1 MSDTAAPPSPTADD
15 VPELPMEQPRLRT
28 ARLLL
33 RPLTLADAPRV
44 RELAGDFEV
53 ASTTLNVPHP
63 YPEGAAERWIAPLG
77 LGWQSGESGVWA
89 IVPRGQEMA
98 GTIGLSFALPH
109 LRAEMGYWVG
119 RPYWGRGYAT
129 EAARAL
135 LELAFGTLGLE
146 RVMAR
151 HMTRNPAS
159 GAVLRK
165 IGMRHEGTQR
175 QHMRKWGVMEDLEMY
190 GILRAEHTG
199 GR

>member
-1 MSDTAAPPSPTADD
+1 MSDTAAPPASPADA
-15 VPELPMEQPRLRT
+15 PELPLEQPRLRT

-44 RELAGDFEV
+44 RELAGEFAV
-53 ASTTLNVPHP
+53 ADTTLNVPHP
-63 YPEGAAERWIAPLG
+63 YPEGAAERWIATLG
-77 LGWQSGESGVWA
+77 LSWQSGESGVWA

-98 GTIGLSFALPH
+98 GTIGLMFGLQH

-135 LELAFGTLGLE
+135 LQLAFGTLELE
-146 RVMAR
+146 RVMAQ
-151 HMTRNPAS
+151 HMARNPAS

-165 IGMRHEGTQR
+165 IGMRHEGTLR
-175 QHMRKWGVMEDLEMY
+175 QHMRKWGKMEDVETY

-199 GR
+199 RGG